1 MNLSKAVQELNSVK
15 TNLKALKTS
24 EKALTEEIKQELAG
38 QGLEAK
44 ILSDINMKVT
54 CKEVTKT
61 EINEDALIKIIGYLI
76 DSTSN
81 DDLKDALKSCL
92 LVKTVVDE
100 DKIQELIYKGFISIE
115 DIQPAVIEKS
125 YTRLTIKEVK

>member
-15 TNLKALKTS
+15 SDLKALKTS

-61 EINEDALIKIIGYLI
+61 EINEDALIKIIGNLI
-76 DSTSN
+76 DSASN
-81 DDLKDALKSCL
+81 DDLKDVLKSCL

>member
-15 TNLKALKTS
+15 SDLKALKTS

-61 EINEDALIKIIGYLI
+61 EINEDALIRIIGDLI
-76 DSTSN
+76 DSASN

-115 DIQPAVIEKS
+115 DIQPAVVEKS

>member
-15 TNLKALKTS
+15 NDLKALKTS
-24 EKALTEEIKQELAG
+24 EKTLTEEIKQELAG

-61 EINEDALIKIIGYLI
+61 EINEDALIKIIGNLI
-76 DSTSN
+76 DSASN

>member
-15 TNLKALKTS
+15 NDLKALKTS
-24 EKALTEEIKQELAG
+24 EKTLTEEIKQELVG

-61 EINEDALIKIIGYLI
+61 EINEDALIKIIGDLI
-76 DSTSN
+76 ESTNN

-92 LVKTVVDE
+92 LVKTVVDD

>member
-15 TNLKALKTS
+15 SDLKALKTS
-24 EKALTEEIKQELAG
+24 EKTLTEEIKQELAG

-61 EINEDALIKIIGYLI
+61 EINEDALIKIIGDLI
-76 DSTSN
+76 ESANN

-100 DKIQELIYKGFISIE
+100 DKVQELIYKGFISID
-115 DIQPAVIEKS
+115 DIQPAVVEKS
-125 YTRLTIKEVK
+125 YTRLTIKEVR

>member
-1 MNLSKAVQELNSVK
+1 MNLSKAVQELYSVI

-44 ILSDINMKVT
+44 ILNDINMKVT

-61 EINEDALIKIIGYLI
+61 EINEDALIKIIGHLI
-76 DSTSN
+76 DSASN

-125 YTRLTIKEVK
+125 YTRLTIKEVM

>member
-24 EKALTEEIKQELAG
+24 EKALTEEIKQERAG

-61 EINEDALIKIIGYLI
+61 EINEDALIKIIGHLI

>member
-15 TNLKALKTS
+15 NDLKALKTS
-24 EKALTEEIKQELAG
+24 EKTLTEEIKQELAG

-61 EINEDALIKIIGYLI
+61 EINEDALIKIIGDLI
-76 DSTSN
+76 ESTNN

>member
-15 TNLKALKTS
+15 SDLKALKTS
-24 EKALTEEIKQELAG
+24 EKTLTEEIKQELAG

-61 EINEDALIKIIGYLI
+61 EINEDALIKIIGDLI
-76 DSTSN
+76 ESTNN

-92 LVKTVVDE
+92 LVKTAVDE

>member
-24 EKALTEEIKQELAG
+24 EKVLTEEIKQELAG

-61 EINEDALIKIIGYLI
+61 EINEDALIRIIGDLI
-76 DSTSN
+76 DSTKN

>member
-15 TNLKALKTS
+15 NDLKALKTS
-24 EKALTEEIKQELAG
+24 EKTLTEEIKQELAG

-61 EINEDALIKIIGYLI
+61 EINEDALIKIIGDLI
-76 DSTSN
+76 DSTNN

>member
-15 TNLKALKTS
+15 SDLKALKTS
-24 EKALTEEIKQELAG
+24 EKVLTEQIKLELAG
-38 QGLEAK
+38 QGLELK
-44 ILSDINMKVT
+44 ILDDINMQVT

-61 EINEDALIKIIGYLI
+61 EINEDALIKIITKLI
-76 DSTSN
+76 SSTRN
-81 DDLKDALKSCL
+81 LDLKDELRKCL
-92 LVKTVVDE
+92 VVKTVIDE
-100 DKIQELIYKGFISIE
+100 DKVQELIYKGFIDLE

>member
-15 TNLKALKTS
+15 SDLKALKTS

-61 EINEDALIKIIGYLI
+61 EINEDALIKIITELI
-76 DSTSN
+76 SKTKNS
-81 DDLKDALKSCL
+81 DLKDELRKCL
-92 LVKTVVDE
+92 VVKTTVDE
-100 DKIQELIYKGFISIE
+100 DKIQELIYKGFIDLE

-125 YTRLTIKEVK
+125 DTRLTIKEVR

>member
-1 MNLSKAVQELNSVK
+1 MNLSKVVQELNSVK
-15 TNLKALKTS
+15 SDLKALKTS

-38 QGLEAK
+38 QGLESK
-44 ILSDINMKVT
+44 LLSDINMKVT

-61 EINEDALIKIIGYLI
+61 EINEDALIKIIGNLI
-76 DSTSN
+76 DSAKN

>member
-61 EINEDALIKIIGYLI
+61 EINEDALIKIIGDLI
-76 DSTSN
+76 ESTNN

>member
-15 TNLKALKTS
+15 NDLKALKTS
-24 EKALTEEIKQELAG
+24 EKTLTEEIKQELAG
-38 QGLEAK
+38 LGLEAK

-61 EINEDALIKIIGYLI
+61 EINEDALIKIIGDLI
-76 DSTSN
+76 DSTNN

>member
-61 EINEDALIKIIGYLI
+61 EINEDALIKIIGDLI
-76 DSTSN
+76 ESANN

>member
-15 TNLKALKTS
+15 NDLKALKTS
-24 EKALTEEIKQELAG
+24 EKTLTEEIKQELAG

-61 EINEDALIKIIGYLI
+61 EINEDALIKIIGNLI
-76 DSTSN
+76 ESANN

>member
-61 EINEDALIKIIGYLI
+61 EINEDALIKIIGNLI

-92 LVKTVVDE
+92 LVKTAVDE

>member
-1 MNLSKAVQELNSVK
+1 MNLSKAVKELNSVK
-15 TNLKALKTS
+15 NDLKALKTS

-61 EINEDALIKIIGYLI
+61 EINEDALIKIITELI
-76 DSTSN
+76 SN
-81 DDLKDALKSCL
+81 TKNKDLKDELNKCL
-92 LVKTVVDE
+92 VIKTVIDE
-100 DKIQELIYKGFISIE
+100 DKVQELIYKGFISIE

>member
-15 TNLKALKTS
+15 TNLKTLKTS

-61 EINEDALIKIIGYLI
+61 EINEDALIKIIGHLI
-76 DSTSN
+76 DSASN

>member
-15 TNLKALKTS
+15 NDLKALKTS
-24 EKALTEEIKQELAG
+24 EKTLTEEIKHELAG

-61 EINEDALIKIIGYLI
+61 EINEDALIKIIGDLI
-76 DSTSN
+76 ESASN

>member
-15 TNLKALKTS
+15 NDLKALKTS
-24 EKALTEEIKQELAG
+24 EKTLTEEIKQELAG
-38 QGLEAK
+38 LGLEAK

-61 EINEDALIKIIGYLI
+61 EINEDALIKIIGDLI
-76 DSTSN
+76 ESASN

-100 DKIQELIYKGFISIE
+100 DKIQ
-115 DIQPAVIEKS
+115 
-125 YTRLTIKEVK
+125 

>member
-15 TNLKALKTS
+15 SDLKALKTS

-38 QGLEAK
+38 QGLESK

-61 EINEDALIKIIGYLI
+61 EINEDALIKIITELI
-76 DSTSN
+76 SN
-81 DDLKDALKSCL
+81 TRNKDLKDELNKCL
-92 LVKTVVDE
+92 VIKTVIDE
-100 DKIQELIYKGFISIE
+100 DKVQELIYKGFISIE
-115 DIQPAVIEKS
+115 TIQPAVIEKS

>member
-1 MNLSKAVQELNSVK
+1 MNLSNAVQELNRVK

-24 EKALTEEIKQELAG
+24 EKDLTDQIKQELAG
-38 QGLEAK
+38 QGLESK
-44 ILSDINMKVT
+44 LLSDINIKVT

-61 EINEDALIKIIGYLI
+61 EINEDALIKIITQLLNSAE
-76 DSTSN
+76 D
-81 DDLKDALKSCL
+81 DDLKEQLRSCL

-100 DKIQELIYKGFISIE
+100 DKVQELIYKGFISID
-115 DIQPAVIEKS
+115 DIQPAVVEKS

>member
-15 TNLKALKTS
+15 SDLKALKTS

-61 EINEDALIKIIGYLI
+61 EINEDALIRIIGDLI
-76 DSTSN
+76 DSANN

-125 YTRLTIKEVK
+125 YTRLTIKEMK

>member
-15 TNLKALKTS
+15 SDLKALKTS
-24 EKALTEEIKQELAG
+24 EKTLTEEIKQELAG

-61 EINEDALIKIIGYLI
+61 EINEDALIKIITELI
-76 DSTSN
+76 SN
-81 DDLKDALKSCL
+81 TRNKDLKDELNKCL
-92 LVKTVVDE
+92 VIKTVIDE
-100 DKIQELIYKGFISIE
+100 DKVQELIYKGFIDLE
-115 DIQPAVIEKS
+115 TIQPAVIEKS

>member
-61 EINEDALIKIIGYLI
+61 EINEDALIKIIGHLI

>member
-15 TNLKALKTS
+15 NDLKALKTS

-61 EINEDALIKIIGYLI
+61 EINEDALIKIIGHLI

>member
-61 EINEDALIKIIGYLI
+61 EINEDALIKIIGNLI

>member
-15 TNLKALKTS
+15 SDLKALKTS
-24 EKALTEEIKQELAG
+24 EKTLTEEIKQELAG

-61 EINEDALIKIIGYLI
+61 EINEDALIKIIGDLI
-76 DSTSN
+76 DSTNN

-100 DKIQELIYKGFISIE
+100 DKVQELIYKGFISIE

>member
-15 TNLKALKTS
+15 SDLKALKTS
-24 EKALTEEIKQELAG
+24 EKTLTEEIKQELAG

-61 EINEDALIKIIGYLI
+61 EINEDALIKIIGDLI
-76 DSTSN
+76 DSTNN

>member
-15 TNLKALKTS
+15 NDLKALKTS
-24 EKALTEEIKQELAG
+24 EKTLTEEIKQELAG

-61 EINEDALIKIIGYLI
+61 EINEDALIKIIGDLI
-76 DSTSN
+76 ESTNN

-115 DIQPAVIEKS
+115 TIQPAVIEKS

>member
-15 TNLKALKTS
+15 SDLKALKTS
-24 EKALTEEIKQELAG
+24 EKTLTEEIKQELAG

-61 EINEDALIKIIGYLI
+61 EINEDALIKIIGNLI
-76 DSTSN
+76 EATNN

>member
-15 TNLKALKTS
+15 SDLKALKTS
-24 EKALTEEIKQELAG
+24 EKTLTEEIKQELAG

-61 EINEDALIKIIGYLI
+61 EINEDALIKIIGDLI
-76 DSTSN
+76 ESASN
-81 DDLKDALKSCL
+81 DDLKDVLKSCL

>member
-15 TNLKALKTS
+15 NDLKALKTS
-24 EKALTEEIKQELAG
+24 EKTLTEEIKQELAG
-38 QGLEAK
+38 LGLEAK

-61 EINEDALIKIIGYLI
+61 EINEDALIKIIGDLI
-76 DSTSN
+76 ESASN

>member
-15 TNLKALKTS
+15 SDLKRLKTS
-24 EKALTEEIKQELAG
+24 EKDLTDQIKQELAG

-61 EINEDALIKIIGYLI
+61 EINEDALIKIITQLLNSAE
-76 DSTSN
+76 D
-81 DDLKDALKSCL
+81 DDLKEQLRSCL

-100 DKIQELIYKGFISIE
+100 DKVQELIYKGFISID

-125 YTRLTIKEVK
+125 YTRLTIKEVR